1 MVQIVL
7 DPKLL
12 ETVEYNIWK
21 DGDKW
26 VCLASRLPFVDEISG
41 HGEDP
46 KDALQDCRSQILAF
60 FESFN
65 S

>member
-12 ETVEYNIWK
+12 ETVEYNIRK

-26 VCLASRLPFVDEISG
+26 VCLASRLPFLDEVSG
-41 HGEDP
+41 CGEDP
-46 KDALQDCRSQILAF
+46 EGALQDCRSQILAL

-65 S
+65 R